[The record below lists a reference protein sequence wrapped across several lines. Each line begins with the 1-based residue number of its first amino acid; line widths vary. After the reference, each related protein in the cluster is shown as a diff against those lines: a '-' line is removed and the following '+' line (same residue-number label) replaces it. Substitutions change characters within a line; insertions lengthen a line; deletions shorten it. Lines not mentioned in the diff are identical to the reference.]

1 MEIRGTEYDLDL
13 EQIFPRWF
21 WGVGAVLVVGIGALL
36 VLWYI
41 EHPDRSPWEDFARR
55 PMVVP
60 DDLSGLVPTPPEDGS
75 GLA

>member
-1 MEIRGTEYDLDL
+1 MALDDLSDFSL
-13 EQIFPRWF
+13 EDVFPNWF

-36 VLWYI
+36 VLWYL

-60 DDLSGLVPTPPEDGS
+60 DDLSGLVPTPPEDGA
-75 GLA
+75 GPA